1 MVSPTRPVIF
11 EEKRVRMWIGLA
23 AVVHQLRRPGVVR
36 LLAMP
41 LVGVSLVALACTQ
54 GTVAYLSDT
63 AKLDP
68 DDT

>member
-1 MVSPTRPVIF
+1 
-11 EEKRVRMWIGLA
+11 MWIGLA